1 MTTRYYYAIAGEVSP
16 EPVCLE
22 DVPAAAEY
30 VCTEGSEDW
39 EPVRRGSGSPV
50 VRFFKWFVAT
60 RARAKLTAQFALV
73 LLCTGLGIWLV
84 AQYAAATPP
93 GPRSAQVQ
101 QTLDAR
107 VSLDGMFL
115 RVDLADDH
123 AGRPVVLHLNGTPG
137 MRGTYRNDVT
147 WPHGSDAALIPL
159 VDFSRQSDGAF
170 FNPLTH
176 RPTEVWVGGG
186 GYSHQRY
193 SF

>member
-1 MTTRYYYAIAGEVSP
+1 M
-16 EPVCLE
+16 E
-22 DVPAAAEY
+22 DVPADAEY
-30 VCTEGSEDW
+30 VCEEGSEVW
-39 EPVRRGSGSPV
+39 EPFARDEGARV
-50 VRFFKWFVAT
+50 VRFFRWFVAT
-60 RARAKLTAQFALV
+60 RQRAKETALIAL
-73 LLCTGLGIWLV
+73 LLLGAGLLFLGLHSL
-84 AQYAAATPP
+84 ANMTPP
-93 GPRSAQVQ
+93 GPRSAQVH

-115 RVDLADDH
+115 RVDLADEH

-159 VDFSRQSDGAF
+159 VDFSRRSDGAY

-186 GYSHQRY
+186 GYSHQQYR
-193 SF
+193 F